1 MMLLAT
7 LSLAAAASAADRPSD
22 NAAALARALIPPTPV
37 AKRDAEFEEAE
48 FYQRHGELLRA
59 AWRDYGLADESLA
72 DFRSAAVIAPSLADA
87 VDALRERP
95 SPEREAAVLALFN
108 ETAPG
113 VFCGQ
118 LLRAD
123 AIAGLRAELARVAA
137 SDIPTRRPNGM
148 NRYGVILDEEVDG
161 AVSHGLAAFVRALVA
176 AFVRPLGRMLFAELV
191 GAGDDAEQFAFTVRY
206 RPEGDADLA
215 EHRDASVFTLN
226 LNLNS
231 PGEGYG
237 GSALSFQDAQEPSM
251 RHTVEFT
258 PGMAL
263 IHQGAL
269 RHAALPIE
277 HGARENLIVWL
288 FGDDGY
294 VRAAPRPEAER
305 LSLEERW
312 GLVRAQRR
320 HGSFLQQ
327 QPEL

>member
-7 LSLAAAASAADRPSD
+7 LSLAAAASAADSPVE
-22 NAAALARALIPPTPV
+22 LARALIPPTPV
-37 AKRDAEFEEAE
+37 AKRDAAFEDEE

-59 AWRDYGLADESLA
+59 AWREHGLADASLA
-72 DFRSAAVIAPSLADA
+72 DFRSAAIAPSLADA
-87 VDALRERP
+87 VDALREQP
-95 SPEREAAVLALFN
+95 SPEREAAVRALFN

-137 SDIPTRRPNGM
+137 SGIPTRRPNGM
-148 NRYGVILDEEVDG
+148 NRYGVILDDEVDG
-161 AVSHGLAAFVRALVA
+161 AVSNGLAAFVRALVDA
-176 AFVRPLGRMLFAELV
+176 YVRPLGRMLFAELV
-191 GAGDDAEQFAFTVRY
+191 GAGDDVEQFAFTVRY
-206 RPEGDADLA
+206 RPDEDATLA
-215 EHRDASVFTLN
+215 EHRDASVVTLN
-226 LNLNS
+226 LNLNA

-237 GSALSFQDAQEPSM
+237 GSALAFQDAREPSA

-263 IHQGAL
+263 IHEGAL

-288 FGDDGY
+288 FGADGY
-294 VRAAPRPEAER
+294 VRAAPRPKAER

-312 GLVRAQRR
+312 GLV
-320 HGSFLQQ
+320 HDSFLH
-327 QPEL
+327 PEL

>member
-7 LSLAAAASAADRPSD
+7 LSLAAAASAADSPVE
-22 NAAALARALIPPTPV
+22 LARALIPPTPV
-37 AKRDAEFEEAE
+37 AKRDAAFEDEE

-59 AWRDYGLADESLA
+59 AWREHGLADASLA
-72 DFRSAAVIAPSLADA
+72 DFRSAVVAPSLADA
-87 VDALRERP
+87 VEALREQP
-95 SPEREAAVLALFN
+95 SPEREAAVRALFN

-123 AIAGLRAELARVAA
+123 AIASLRAELARVAA
-137 SDIPTRRPNGM
+137 SGIPTRRPNGM
-148 NRYGVILDEEVDG
+148 NRYGVILDDEVDG
-161 AVSHGLAAFVRALVA
+161 AVSNGLAAFVRALVDA
-176 AFVRPLGRMLFAELV
+176 YVRPLGRMLFAELV
-191 GAGDDAEQFAFTVRY
+191 GAGDDVEQFAFTVRY
-206 RPEGDADLA
+206 RPDEDATLA
-215 EHRDASVFTLN
+215 EHRDASVVTLN
-226 LNLNS
+226 LNLNA

-237 GSALSFQDAQEPSM
+237 GSALAFQDAREPSA

-288 FGDDGY
+288 FGAGGY

-312 GLVRAQRR
+312 GLPR
-320 HGSFLQQ
+320 HGSFLD
-327 QPEL
+327 PEL

>member
-7 LSLAAAASAADRPSD
+7 LSLAAAASAADSPVE
-22 NAAALARALIPPTPV
+22 LARALIPPTPV
-37 AKRDAEFEEAE
+37 AKRDAAFEDEE

-59 AWRDYGLADESLA
+59 AWREHGLADASLA
-72 DFRSAAVIAPSLADA
+72 DFRSAAVAPSLADA
-87 VDALRERP
+87 VDALREQP
-95 SPEREAAVLALFN
+95 SPEREAAVRALFN

-137 SDIPTRRPNGM
+137 SGIPTRRPNGM
-148 NRYGVILDEEVDG
+148 NRYGVILDDEVDG
-161 AVSHGLAAFVRALVA
+161 AVSNGLAAFVRALVDA
-176 AFVRPLGRMLFAELV
+176 YVRPLGRMLFAELV
-191 GAGDDAEQFAFTVRY
+191 GAGDDVEQFAFTVRY
-206 RPEGDADLA
+206 RPDEDATLA
-215 EHRDASVFTLN
+215 EHRDASVVTLN
-226 LNLNS
+226 LNLNA

-237 GSALSFQDAQEPSM
+237 GSALAFQDAREPSA

-288 FGDDGY
+288 FGADGY

-312 GLVRAQRR
+312 DLPR
-320 HGSFLQQ
+320 HGSFLH
-327 QPEL
+327 PEL

>member
-7 LSLAAAASAADRPSD
+7 LSLAAAASAADSPVE
-22 NAAALARALIPPTPV
+22 LARALIPPTPV
-37 AKRDAEFEEAE
+37 AKRDAAFEDEE

-59 AWRDYGLADESLA
+59 AWREHGLADASLA
-72 DFRSAAVIAPSLADA
+72 DFRSAAVAPSLADA
-87 VDALRERP
+87 VDALREQP
-95 SPEREAAVLALFN
+95 SPEREAAVRALFN

-137 SDIPTRRPNGM
+137 SGIPTRRPNGM
-148 NRYGVILDEEVDG
+148 NRYGVILDDEVDG
-161 AVSHGLAAFVRALVA
+161 AVSNGLAAFVRALVDA
-176 AFVRPLGRMLFAELV
+176 YVRPLGRMLFAELV
-191 GAGDDAEQFAFTVRY
+191 GAGDDVEQFAFTVRY
-206 RPEGDADLA
+206 RPDEDATLA
-215 EHRDASVFTLN
+215 EHRDASVVTLN
-226 LNLNS
+226 LNLNA

-237 GSALSFQDAQEPSM
+237 GSALAFQDAREPSA

-288 FGDDGY
+288 FGADGY

-312 GLVRAQRR
+312 GLARD
-320 HGSFLQQ
+320 SFLH
-327 QPEL
+327 PEL

>member
-1 MMLLAT
+1 MNMMLLAT
-7 LSLAAAASAADRPSD
+7 LSLAAASATDSPSE
-22 NAAALARALIPPTPV
+22 LARALIPPTPV
-37 AKRDAEFEEAE
+37 AKSDGEFEEAD

-59 AWRDYGLADESLA
+59 AWREHGLADASLA
-72 DFRSAAVIAPSLADA
+72 DFRSAAVAPSLADA
-87 VDALRERP
+87 VNALREQP
-95 SPEREAAVLALFN
+95 SPEREADVRVLFN

-118 LLRAD
+118 LLKAD

-137 SDIPTRRPNGM
+137 SGIPTRRPNGM
-148 NRYGVILDEEVDG
+148 NRYGVILDDEVDG
-161 AVSHGLAAFVRALVA
+161 AVSNGLAAFVRAMVDA
-176 AFVRPLGRMLFAELV
+176 YVRPLGRMLFADLV
-191 GAGDDAEQFAFTVRY
+191 GAGDDIEHFAFTVRY
-206 RPEGDADLA
+206 RPDEDATLA
-215 EHRDASVFTLN
+215 EHRDASVVTLN
-226 LNLNS
+226 LNLNA

-237 GSALSFQDAQEPSM
+237 GSALAFQDAREPSA

-288 FGDDGY
+288 FGADGY
-294 VRAAPRPEAER
+294 VRAAPRAEAEW

-312 GLVRAQRR
+312 GLPR
-320 HGSFLQQ
+320 HGSFLH
-327 QPEL
+327 PEL

>member
-7 LSLAAAASAADRPSD
+7 LSLAAAASAADSPVE
-22 NAAALARALIPPTPV
+22 LARALIPPTPV
-37 AKRDAEFEEAE
+37 AKRDAAFEDEE

-59 AWRDYGLADESLA
+59 AWREHGLADASLA
-72 DFRSAAVIAPSLADA
+72 DFRSAAVVAPALAEA
-87 VDALRERP
+87 VDALREQP
-95 SPEREAAVLALFN
+95 SPEREAAVWALFN

-137 SDIPTRRPNGM
+137 SGIPTRRPNGM
-148 NRYGVILDEEVDG
+148 NRYGVILDDEVDG
-161 AVSHGLAAFVRALVA
+161 AVSNGLAAFVRALVDA
-176 AFVRPLGRMLFAELV
+176 YVRPLGRMLFAELV
-191 GAGDDAEQFAFTVRY
+191 GAGDDVEQFAFTVRY
-206 RPEGDADLA
+206 RPDEDATLA
-215 EHRDASVFTLN
+215 EHRDASVVTLN
-226 LNLNS
+226 LNLNA

-237 GSALSFQDAQEPSM
+237 GSALAFQDAREPSA

-312 GLVRAQRR
+312 DLPR
-320 HGSFLQQ
+320 HDSFLH
-327 QPEL
+327 PEL

>member
-7 LSLAAAASAADRPSD
+7 LSLAAAASAADSPVE
-22 NAAALARALIPPTPV
+22 LARALIPPTPV
-37 AKRDAEFEEAE
+37 AKRDAAFEDEE

-59 AWRDYGLADESLA
+59 AWREHGLADASLA
-72 DFRSAAVIAPSLADA
+72 DFRSAAVAPSLADA
-87 VDALRERP
+87 VDALREQP
-95 SPEREAAVLALFN
+95 SPEREAAVRALFN

-137 SDIPTRRPNGM
+137 SGIPTRRPNGM
-148 NRYGVILDEEVDG
+148 NRYGVILDDEVDG
-161 AVSHGLAAFVRALVA
+161 AVSNGLAAFVRALVDA
-176 AFVRPLGRMLFAELV
+176 YVRPLGRMLFAELV
-191 GAGDDAEQFAFTVRY
+191 GAGDDVEQFAFTVRY
-206 RPEGDADLA
+206 RPDEDATLA
-215 EHRDASVFTLN
+215 EHRDASVVTLN
-226 LNLNS
+226 LNLNA

-237 GSALSFQDAQEPSM
+237 GSALAFQDAREPSA

-288 FGDDGY
+288 FGAEGY

-312 GLVRAQRR
+312 GLPRP
-320 HGSFLQQ
+320 GSFLH
-327 QPEL
+327 PEL

>member
-7 LSLAAAASAADRPSD
+7 LSLAAAASAADSPVE
-22 NAAALARALIPPTPV
+22 LARALIPPTPV
-37 AKRDAEFEEAE
+37 AKRDAAFEDEE

-59 AWRDYGLADESLA
+59 AWREHGLADASLA
-72 DFRSAAVIAPSLADA
+72 DFRSAVVALSLAAA
-87 VDALRERP
+87 VEALREQP
-95 SPEREAAVLALFN
+95 SPEREAAVRALFN

-137 SDIPTRRPNGM
+137 SGIPTRRPNGM
-148 NRYGVILDEEVDG
+148 NRYGVILDDEVDG
-161 AVSHGLAAFVRALVA
+161 AVSNGLAAFVRALVDA
-176 AFVRPLGRMLFAELV
+176 YVRPLGRMLFAELV
-191 GAGDDAEQFAFTVRY
+191 GAGDDVEQFAFTVRY
-206 RPEGDADLA
+206 RPDEDATLA
-215 EHRDASVFTLN
+215 EHRDASVVTLN
-226 LNLNS
+226 LNLNA

-237 GSALSFQDAQEPSM
+237 GSALSFQDAIEPSA
-251 RHTVEFT
+251 RHIVEFT

-288 FGDDGY
+288 FGADGY

-312 GLVRAQRR
+312 GLVRD
-320 HGSFLQQ
+320 SFLH
-327 QPEL
+327 PEL

>member
-1 MMLLAT
+1 MNMMLLAT
-7 LSLAAAASAADRPSD
+7 LSLAAASATDSPSE
-22 NAAALARALIPPTPV
+22 LARALIPPTPV
-37 AKRDAEFEEAE
+37 AKSDGEFEEAE

-59 AWRDYGLADESLA
+59 AWREHGLADASLA
-72 DFRSAAVIAPSLADA
+72 DFRSAAVAPSLADA
-87 VDALRERP
+87 VNALREQP
-95 SPEREAAVLALFN
+95 SPEREADVRVLFN

-118 LLRAD
+118 LLKAD

-137 SDIPTRRPNGM
+137 SGIPTRRPNGM
-148 NRYGVILDEEVDG
+148 NRYGVILDDEVDG
-161 AVSHGLAAFVRALVA
+161 AVSNGLAAFVRAMVDA
-176 AFVRPLGRMLFAELV
+176 YVRPLGRMLFADLV
-191 GAGDDAEQFAFTVRY
+191 GAGDDIEHFAFTVRY
-206 RPEGDADLA
+206 RPDEDATLA
-215 EHRDASVFTLN
+215 EHRDASVVTLN
-226 LNLNS
+226 LNLNA

-237 GSALSFQDAQEPSM
+237 GSALAFQDAREPSA

-288 FGDDGY
+288 FGADGY

-312 GLVRAQRR
+312 GLPH
-320 HGSFLQQ
+320 HGSFLH
-327 QPEL
+327 PEL

>member
-7 LSLAAAASAADRPSD
+7 LSLAAAASAADSPVE
-22 NAAALARALIPPTPV
+22 LARALIPPTPV
-37 AKRDAEFEEAE
+37 AKRDAAFEDEE

-59 AWRDYGLADESLA
+59 AWREHGLADASLA
-72 DFRSAAVIAPSLADA
+72 DFRSAVVALSLAAA
-87 VDALRERP
+87 VEALREQP
-95 SPEREAAVLALFN
+95 SPEREAAVRALFN

-123 AIAGLRAELARVAA
+123 AIAKLRAELTRVAA
-137 SDIPTRRPNGM
+137 SGIPTRRPNGM
-148 NRYGVILDEEVDG
+148 NRYGVILDDEVDG
-161 AVSHGLAAFVRALVA
+161 AVSNGLAAFVRALVDA
-176 AFVRPLGRMLFAELV
+176 YVRPLGRMLFAELV
-191 GAGDDAEQFAFTVRY
+191 GAGDDVEQFAFTVRY
-206 RPEGDADLA
+206 RPDEDATLA
-215 EHRDASVFTLN
+215 EHRDASVVTLN
-226 LNLNS
+226 LNLNA

-237 GSALSFQDAQEPSM
+237 GSALSFQDAIEPSA
-251 RHTVEFT
+251 RHIVEFT

-288 FGDDGY
+288 FGADGY

-312 GLVRAQRR
+312 GLVRD
-320 HGSFLQQ
+320 SFLH
-327 QPEL
+327 PEL

>member
-1 MMLLAT
+1 MNMMLLAT
-7 LSLAAAASAADRPSD
+7 LSLAAASATDSPSE
-22 NAAALARALIPPTPV
+22 LARALIPPTPV
-37 AKRDAEFEEAE
+37 AKSDGEFEEAD

-59 AWRDYGLADESLA
+59 AWREHGLADASLA
-72 DFRSAAVIAPSLADA
+72 DFRSAAVAPSLADA
-87 VDALRERP
+87 VNALREQP
-95 SPEREAAVLALFN
+95 SPEREAAVWALFN

-118 LLRAD
+118 LLKAD

-137 SDIPTRRPNGM
+137 SGIPTRRPNGM
-148 NRYGVILDEEVDG
+148 NRYGVILDDEVDG
-161 AVSHGLAAFVRALVA
+161 AVSNGLAAFVRALVDA
-176 AFVRPLGRMLFAELV
+176 YVRPLGRMLFAELV
-191 GAGDDAEQFAFTVRY
+191 GARDDIEQFAFTVRY
-206 RPEGDADLA
+206 RPDEDATLA
-215 EHRDASVFTLN
+215 EHRDASVVTLN
-226 LNLNS
+226 LNLNA

-237 GSALSFQDAQEPSM
+237 GSALAFQDAREPSA

-288 FGDDGY
+288 FGADGY
-294 VRAAPRPEAER
+294 VRAAPRAEAEW

-312 GLVRAQRR
+312 GLPR
-320 HGSFLQQ
+320 HGSFLH
-327 QPEL
+327 PEL

>member
-7 LSLAAAASAADRPSD
+7 LSLAAAASAADSPVE
-22 NAAALARALIPPTPV
+22 LARALIPPTPV
-37 AKRDAEFEEAE
+37 AKRDAAFEDEE

-59 AWRDYGLADESLA
+59 AWREHGLADTSLA
-72 DFRSAAVIAPSLADA
+72 DFRSAVVAPSLAAA
-87 VDALRERP
+87 VEALREQP
-95 SPEREAAVLALFN
+95 SPEREAAVRALFN

-137 SDIPTRRPNGM
+137 SGIPTRRPNGM
-148 NRYGVILDEEVDG
+148 NRYGVILDDEVDG
-161 AVSHGLAAFVRALVA
+161 AVSNGLAAFVRALVDA
-176 AFVRPLGRMLFAELV
+176 YVRPLGRMLFAELV
-191 GAGDDAEQFAFTVRY
+191 GAGDDVDHFAFTVRY
-206 RPEGDADLA
+206 RPDEDATLA
-215 EHRDASVFTLN
+215 EHRDASVVTLN
-226 LNLNS
+226 LNLNA

-237 GSALSFQDAQEPSM
+237 GSALAFQDAREPSA

-288 FGDDGY
+288 FGAGGY

-312 GLVRAQRR
+312 GLPR
-320 HGSFLQQ
+320 HGSFLH
-327 QPEL
+327 PEL

>member
-7 LSLAAAASAADRPSD
+7 LSLAAAASAADSPVE
-22 NAAALARALIPPTPV
+22 LARALIPPTPV
-37 AKRDAEFEEAE
+37 AKRDAAFEDEE

-59 AWRDYGLADESLA
+59 AWREHGLADASLA
-72 DFRSAAVIAPSLADA
+72 DFRSAVVAPSLAAA
-87 VDALRERP
+87 VDALREQP
-95 SPEREAAVLALFN
+95 SPEREAAVRALFN

-137 SDIPTRRPNGM
+137 SGIPTRRPNGM
-148 NRYGVILDEEVDG
+148 NRYGVILDDEVDG
-161 AVSHGLAAFVRALVA
+161 AVSNGLAAFVRALVDA
-176 AFVRPLGRMLFAELV
+176 YVRPLGRMLFAELV
-191 GAGDDAEQFAFTVRY
+191 GAGDDVDHFAFTVRY
-206 RPEGDADLA
+206 RPDEDATLA
-215 EHRDASVFTLN
+215 EHRDASVVTLN
-226 LNLNS
+226 LNLNA

-237 GSALSFQDAQEPSM
+237 GSALSFQDAIEPSA

-288 FGDDGY
+288 FGADGY

-312 GLVRAQRR
+312 DLPR
-320 HGSFLQQ
+320 HDSFLH
-327 QPEL
+327 PEL

>member
-7 LSLAAAASAADRPSD
+7 LSLAAAASAADSPVE
-22 NAAALARALIPPTPV
+22 LARALIPPTPV
-37 AKRDAEFEEAE
+37 AKRDAAFEDEE

-59 AWRDYGLADESLA
+59 AWREHGLADASLA
-72 DFRSAAVIAPSLADA
+72 DFRSAVVAPSLADA
-87 VDALRERP
+87 VDALHEQP
-95 SPEREAAVLALFN
+95 SPEREADVRALFN

-137 SDIPTRRPNGM
+137 SGIPTRRPNGM
-148 NRYGVILDEEVDG
+148 NRYGVILDDEVDG
-161 AVSHGLAAFVRALVA
+161 AVSNGLAAFVRALVDA
-176 AFVRPLGRMLFAELV
+176 YVRPLGRMLFAELV
-191 GAGDDAEQFAFTVRY
+191 GAGDDVEHFAFTVRY
-206 RPEGDADLA
+206 RPDEDATLA
-215 EHRDASVFTLN
+215 EHRDASVVTLN
-226 LNLNS
+226 LNLNA

-237 GSALSFQDAQEPSM
+237 GSALAFQDAREPSA

-288 FGDDGY
+288 FGADGY
-294 VRAAPRPEAER
+294 VRAAPRPETER

-312 GLVRAQRR
+312 GLVRD
-320 HGSFLQQ
+320 SFLH
-327 QPEL
+327 PEL

>member
-1 MMLLAT
+1 MYMMLLAT
-7 LSLAAAASAADRPSD
+7 LVSLARAADSPSE
-22 NAAALARALIPPTPV
+22 LARALIPPTPV
-37 AKRDAEFEEAE
+37 AKSDGEFEEAE

-59 AWRDYGLADESLA
+59 AWREHGLADASLA
-72 DFRSAAVIAPSLADA
+72 DFRSAVVAPSLAAA
-87 VDALRERP
+87 VEALREQP
-95 SPEREAAVLALFN
+95 SPEREAAVRALFN

-137 SDIPTRRPNGM
+137 SGIPTRRPNGM
-148 NRYGVILDEEVDG
+148 NRYGVILDDEVDG
-161 AVSHGLAAFVRALVA
+161 AVSNGLAAFVRALVDA
-176 AFVRPLGRMLFAELV
+176 YVRPLGRMLFPELV
-191 GAGDDAEQFAFTVRY
+191 GAEDDKEQFAFTVRY
-206 RPEGDADLA
+206 RPDEDATLA
-215 EHRDASVFTLN
+215 EHRDASVVTLN
-226 LNLNS
+226 LNLNA

-237 GSALSFQDAQEPSM
+237 GSALAFQDAREPSA

-294 VRAAPRPEAER
+294 VRAAPHPEAER
-305 LSLEERW
+305 LSLGERW
-312 GLVRAQRR
+312 DLPR
-320 HGSFLQQ
+320 HGSFLHS
-327 QPEL
+327 EL

>member
-7 LSLAAAASAADRPSD
+7 LSLAAAASAADSPVE
-22 NAAALARALIPPTPV
+22 LARALIPPTPV
-37 AKRDAEFEEAE
+37 AKRDAAFEDEE

-59 AWRDYGLADESLA
+59 AWREHGLADASLA
-72 DFRSAAVIAPSLADA
+72 DFRSAVVAPSLAAA
-87 VDALRERP
+87 VEALREQP
-95 SPEREAAVLALFN
+95 SPEREAAVRALFN

-137 SDIPTRRPNGM
+137 SGIPTRRPNGM
-148 NRYGVILDEEVDG
+148 NRYGVTLDDEVDG
-161 AVSHGLAAFVRALVA
+161 AVSNGLAAFVRALVDA
-176 AFVRPLGRMLFAELV
+176 YVRPLGRMLFAELV
-191 GAGDDAEQFAFTVRY
+191 GAGDDVEQFAFTVRY
-206 RPEGDADLA
+206 RPDEDATLA
-215 EHRDASVFTLN
+215 EHRDASVVTLN
-226 LNLNS
+226 LNLNA

-237 GSALSFQDAQEPSM
+237 GSALTFQDAREPSA

-288 FGDDGY
+288 FGADGY

-312 GLVRAQRR
+312 DLRR
-320 HGSFLQQ
+320 HDSFLH
-327 QPEL
+327 PEL

>member
-1 MMLLAT
+1 MNMMLLAT
-7 LSLAAAASAADRPSD
+7 LSLAAASATDSPSE
-22 NAAALARALIPPTPV
+22 LARALIPPTPV
-37 AKRDAEFEEAE
+37 AKSDGEFEEAD

-59 AWRDYGLADESLA
+59 AWREHGLADASLA
-72 DFRSAAVIAPSLADA
+72 DFRSAAVAPSLADA
-87 VDALRERP
+87 VNALREQP
-95 SPEREAAVLALFN
+95 SPEREADVRVLFN

-118 LLRAD
+118 LLKAD

-137 SDIPTRRPNGM
+137 SGIPTRRPNGM
-148 NRYGVILDEEVDG
+148 NRYGVILDDEVDG
-161 AVSHGLAAFVRALVA
+161 AVSNGLAAFVRALVDA
-176 AFVRPLGRMLFAELV
+176 YVRPLGRMLFAELV

-206 RPEGDADLA
+206 RPDEDATLA
-215 EHRDASVFTLN
+215 EHRDASVVTLN
-226 LNLNS
+226 LNLNA

-237 GSALSFQDAQEPSM
+237 GSALAFQDAREPSA

-288 FGDDGY
+288 FGADGY

-312 GLVRAQRR
+312 GLVRD
-320 HGSFLQQ
+320 SFLH
-327 QPEL
+327 PEL